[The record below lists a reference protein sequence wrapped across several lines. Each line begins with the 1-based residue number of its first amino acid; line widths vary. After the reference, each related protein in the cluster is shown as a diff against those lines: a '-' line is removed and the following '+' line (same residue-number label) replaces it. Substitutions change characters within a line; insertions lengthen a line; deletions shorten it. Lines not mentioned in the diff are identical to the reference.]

1 MPNENK
7 KAPHEGESEAVP
19 TESRRHD
26 FESDPEAIDMFSD
39 MVKHYFSRLSQRPF
53 TGGEE
58 SIPDATGHS
67 SEE

>member
-1 MPNENK
+1 MDPNK
-7 KAPHEGESEAVP
+7 KTPLEGESEAVP
-19 TESRRHD
+19 SRRHD
-26 FESDPEAIDMFSD
+26 FETDPEAVDMFSD

-58 SIPDATGHS
+58 TIPDATGHS